1 MSEPSAITIEKI
13 KKYVLANNLSV
24 IALKTR
30 LEGLENC
37 ENVDYLD
44 CGPCEFLGFID
55 GAHTVITD
63 SYHGIIFSTIFE
75 KNYWSIHRESRDYDQ
90 STRQLSFLST
100 LGIDNRYIR
109 EEDEINGESID
120 YTIVKLLLNEEIK
133 RSYKYLAD
141 SLQGEVD

>member
-1 MSEPSAITIEKI
+1 MKEKI
-13 KKYVLANNLSV
+13 KKYALTNNLSV

-30 LEGLENC
+30 LKALENC
-37 ENVDYLD
+37 VNVEYPD
-44 CGPCEFLGFID
+44 CGPSEFLGFID

-100 LGIDNRYIR
+100 LGIVRRYVR
-109 EEDEINGESID
+109 EEDEINGDPID
-120 YTIVKLLLNEEIK
+120 YTIVRSILNEEIIK
-133 RSYKYLAD
+133 SYNYLAD
-141 SLQGEVD
+141 ALRGEENGE